1 MNMRRIVGAILALLA
16 SSSIVRSDIDH
27 LPWMSGAELLGLCK
41 SDRPRCAAYIKAV
54 AELASDPTSALHPQE
69 LCLPRATPTDDEIHA
84 FKLMVKGDPSL
95 FDWAAVDVV
104 VKALR
109 DTYPCRRASSG

>member
-1 MNMRRIVGAILALLA
+1 MNMRRIVGATLALLA
-16 SSSIVRSDIDH
+16 SSSIVRSDTDH

-54 AELASDPTSALHPQE
+54 AELASDPTSALHSLE
-69 LCLPRATPTDDEIHA
+69 LCLPRTTPTDDEIHA

-109 DTYPCRRASSG
+109 DAYPCRRASSG